1 MEANRIVSNAP
12 QSVFEALEIAQG
24 ELQQISLIQTSLLR
38 YVVPE
43 WGGPEAKT
51 GEQVSY
57 AAIAFLKTVP
67 LEKLLEAPR
76 RQEHY
81 FERIQASKACRR
93 RNRFYLK
100 QFLEWVQQK
109 RWLRVHNPDH
119 CEPQFNRFNRP
130 KGQRRIY
137 ANDLRTTSLKHP
149 KAYALGTQEEDYVW
163 LEGQKVLANPCLER
177 ELQEVKEFGS
187 KFRKPK
193 QVKQQITHLKTILGY
208 LHRVEHVALE
218 RLCLNLL
225 IPCVQLRFSKEDFAG
240 TEAFA
245 VNARGLLL
253 DPIKAEQTLAMTE
266 SMAQRQA
273 KKKADVTIKI
283 VEAFFDWRQSEL
295 AQCGQPDG
303 LSPASK
309 REVLGAV
316 ILASKAQFREETDP
330 EETDNFEDVSVIRRL
345 RLRINQEVLDTQKTQ
360 KQIRKRS
367 VPWEQAMKVF
377 EQQRLQTLEYH
388 IASRDRHG
396 KAGKVVRQRAV
407 TSIAIDFQKTVV
419 CGLMTLIPTDRQ
431 QTYRDLETGK
441 TLRNGS
447 FLDEDCE
454 EFVDQGIPTD
464 PNQAQFWINL
474 ENFKTAE
481 TYGEFWYP
489 VPNVQFVDGT
499 TFYQYIVGFLWGFE
513 DEKGV
518 FPTYHQGEHKHWQ
531 GVMDQAGKRCGWRA
545 ALKPQHDKMFSM
557 PVAKTPFDDVAF
569 CSMIRAL
576 FVRFTQESG
585 KAVPVTPHSF
595 RHMLSTYLDKLGVA
609 GKEEQSFAYV
619 LHHSPEV
626 HQGKYVY
633 KDNMSRIAPA
643 VTRMNEIIRS
653 LI

>member
-1 MEANRIVSNAP
+1 MEANRIVINAP
-12 QSVFEALEIAQG
+12 QSIFEALEIAQG
-24 ELQQISLIQTSLLR
+24 ELPQISLIQTALLR

-43 WGGPEAKT
+43 WGGPEAKP
-51 GEQVSY
+51 GERVSS
-57 AAIAFLKTVP
+57 AATEFLKTVA
-67 LEKLLEAPR
+67 LEKLLEASR
-76 RQEHY
+76 RQEQY
-81 FERIQASKACRR
+81 FERIQADKACRG

-100 QFLEWVQQK
+100 QFVHWAQQK
-109 RWLRVHNPDH
+109 RWLRVHDPNS
-119 CEPQFNRFNRP
+119 CEPQFNRFNKPR
-130 KGQRRIY
+130 GQRRIY
-137 ANDLRTTSLKHP
+137 AQALRTTNLKHP
-149 KAYALGTQEEDYVW
+149 KAYALGTQEEDYV
-163 LEGQKVLANPCLER
+163 LVEGQKVLANPGLDR

-193 QVKQQITHLKTILGY
+193 QVEQQINHLKTIFGY
-208 LHRVEHVALE
+208 LHRVEKVALKQ
-218 RLCLNLL
+218 LCLNRL
-225 IPCVQLRFSKEDFAG
+225 IPFVQLRFSEEDFAG
-240 TEAFA
+240 TKAFA
-245 VNARGLLL
+245 VNAKGLLRH
-253 DPIKAEQTLAMTE
+253 PIKAEQTLAMAE
-266 SMAQRQA
+266 AMAQRQA
-273 KKKADVTIKI
+273 KKKADVTIKV
-283 VEAFFDWRQSEL
+283 VEAFFDWRRNEL

-316 ILASKAQFREETDP
+316 ILASKSQFREETDP
-330 EETDNFEDVSVIRRL
+330 EETDNFEDISVIRRL
-345 RLRINQEVLDTQKTQ
+345 RLKINQEVLDTQKTQ

-396 KAGKVVRQRAV
+396 KAGKVVRPRAS
-407 TSIAIDFQKTVV
+407 TSIAIDVQKTVL
-419 CGLMTLIPTDRQ
+419 CGLMLLIPTDRQ
-431 QTYRDLETGK
+431 QTYRRLEAGK
-441 TLRNGS
+441 TLRNGY

-474 ENFKTAE
+474 EDFKTVE

-499 TFYQYIVGFLWGFE
+499 TFYQYIVSFLWGFE

-518 FPTYHQGEHKHWQ
+518 FPTYHKGENKHWQ
-531 GVMDQAGKRCGWRA
+531 GAIDEAGNRGGWRA
-545 ALKPQHDKMFSM
+545 ALQPQHERMFSM

-569 CSMIRAL
+569 CCMIRSL
-576 FVRFTQESG
+576 FVRFTQEGG
-585 KAVPVTPHSF
+585 KAVPVTPHSL
-595 RHMLSTYLDKLGVA
+595 RHMLSAYLDKLGVA

-643 VTRMNEIIRS
+643 VMRMDEIIRS